1 LHNESKKLA
10 DFAIQFAEKS
20 FMSRHTRCKTASGLS
35 QAPHKASLGDFPAI
49 LDSDKSM
56 LELELAIAE
65 SRTSAAIRSVLFS
78 KPLTAVS
85 RNGDLTI

>member
-1 LHNESKKLA
+1 MKKRRA
-10 DFAIQFAEKS
+10 
-20 FMSRHTRCKTASGLS
+20 RYPTAVGLS

-49 LDSDKSM
+49 LDSDNNM

-65 SRTSAAIRSVLFS
+65 SQTSAAIRSVLFS